1 MRSRLFLAPCTI
13 LLLIGLSCGKSPGG
27 GGASETPK
35 ADSLRQS
42 PVAESRRLFA
52 VPVERAVKIKRYFPY
67 IDQIVQQYD
76 SLVPY
81 RLTEHLLVRFN
92 PWIIDS
98 LAAMDYYLQKA
109 RGEVVLDQRELP
121 VFHPGDTI
129 YIPDSIAATAL
140 QREIDSAWLDV
151 NIPEFR
157 LRVVRGT
164 SDTLFTFPVRVGKN
178 KKQFQKLLGKETDLR
193 TQPGSGKIIKINRD
207 PPWFLDP
214 HTGEKFMETK
224 RDDGRRTR
232 MPLIPWLEPEIN
244 GRRLGQL
251 IHPTTNPGSLNRAAS
266 NGCIGVGEYA
276 AWFIYYYAPVGTPVR
291 IRYDLLLVPAEGDTL
306 RLEDVYGWEKSKTKK
321 KAQPVNRLHD

>member
-1 MRSRLFLAPCTI
+1 MRSRLFLALYAI
-13 LLLIGLSCGKSPGG
+13 LLFMGLSCGESPAGG
-27 GGASETPK
+27 GVEAAAQ
-35 ADSLRQS
+35 ADSLQQS
-42 PVAESRRLFA
+42 PVLENRRLFA
-52 VPVERAVKIKRYFPY
+52 IPVERAVKIKRYFPY

-81 RLTEHLLVRFN
+81 RLTEHILVRFN

-98 LAAMDYYLQKA
+98 LAAMDYYLRKA

-129 YIPDSIAATAL
+129 YIPDSVAAAAL

-157 LRVVRGT
+157 LRVVRGAA
-164 SDTLFTFPVRVGKN
+164 DTLFSFPVRVGKN

-193 TQPGSGKIIKINRD
+193 TQPGAGKIIKINRD

-276 AWFIYYYAPVGTPVR
+276 AWYIYYYAPVGTSVR
-291 IRYDLLLVPAEGDTL
+291 IRYDLLLVHAEGDTL
-306 RLEDVYGWEKSKTKK
+306 RLEDVYGWEKTK
-321 KAQPVNRLHD
+321 RE